1 MRGGLLGPLIKLTIF
16 LVVTAI
22 ATYILAATIANTS
35 FGSTRT
41 YHADF
46 SDASGLQIGDD
57 VRVAGVRVG
66 TVSSIG
72 IVKASPAELAS
83 GDTDLGSPPRQY
95 VARVGFEV
103 AKDRPLP
110 VGVHVNLRYRNLVGQ
125 RYLDVEQGAGN
136 SNQLLSTKTVIPV
149 MQTSPAVDLTQLFAG
164 FQPLFQGL
172 DAGSINDLSTEII
185 QTLQGEGGSLDTLL
199 STVSDLTNTIA
210 NKDQVIGQVIDNL
223 TSVLNTVGERDNELD
238 SLIVELQSFVSGLAS
253 DRDIIGNSIVGVNQ
267 LANKT
272 AGLLTSIR
280 GPLAKDITDV
290 TGLVGVLNANSSD
303 VKFFV
308 QQLAPTVGTL
318 IRTASYGSWFN
329 FYLCSADGTLH
340 LPGGQIIDLNGLA
353 SPKARCN

>member
-1 MRGGLLGPLIKLTIF
+1 VKLVTF
-16 LVVTAI
+16 LVGTAF
-22 ATYILAATIANTS
+22 ATDGLAATIANTS

-46 SDASGLQIGDD
+46 SDASGLEVGDD

-66 TVSSIG
+66 TVSSIR
-72 IVKASPAELAS
+72 IVKASKAELAS
-83 GDTDLGSPPRQY
+83 NDPDLIVNGVQSHY

-103 AKDRPLP
+103 ARSRPLP

-136 SNQLLSTKTVIPV
+136 STELLSTKKTIPV

-172 DAGSINDLSTEII
+172 DPDNINELSEEII
-185 QTLQGEGGSLDTLL
+185 ETLQGEGGSLDSLL
-199 STVSDLTNTIA
+199 STVADLTNSVA
-210 NKDQVIGQVIDNL
+210 NKDHVIGEVIDNL
-223 TSVLNTVGERDNELD
+223 TTVLTTIGQRDAELD
-238 SLIVELQSFVSGLAS
+238 GLIVELQSFVSGLAD
-253 DRDIIGNSIVGVNQ
+253 DRDTIGNAIVGVNN

-272 AGLLTSIR
+272 AGLLANVR

-290 TGLVGVLNANSSD
+290 TGLVGELNADTPD
-303 VKFFV
+303 VQYFLT
-308 QQLAPTVGTL
+308 QLAPTIGTL

-329 FYLCSADGTLH
+329 FYLCSASGTIKIPGGKILH
-340 LPGGQIIDLNGLA
+340 LNALS